1 MKTKKAGCILI
12 NKENKSVAI
21 VYRDKQNDFSFP
33 KGHLEEGETLEEC
46 AIRET
51 AEETKRIAII
61 LDNYPPY
68 VGTYITPRGEDC
80 INYTYIAID
89 GGHSN
94 NTSTDTHQTL
104 WIPFDDV
111 ELTLT
116 YPSQKK
122 LWKQT
127 EPLLDEIFNTPS
139 PSL

>member
-1 MKTKKAGCILI
+1 METQKAGCILI

-33 KGHLEEGETLEEC
+33 KGHLEENETLEEC

-61 LDNYPPY
+61 LDKYTPY
-68 VGTYITPRGEDC
+68 VERFITPKGEKC

-89 GGHSN
+89 GGHSD

-104 WIPFDDV
+104 WIPFDEV
-111 ELTLT
+111 VQTLT
-116 YPSQKK
+116 YSGHKN
-122 LWKQT
+122 LWKEI
-127 EPLLDEIFNTPS
+127 EPLLDEILNAPTPS
-139 PSL
+139 L